1 MTLPQRQG
9 IRVQRDHDQFRKI
22 LAGGSITADNKW
34 GAGSV
39 EVRDFLCKYLPR
51 ASGAGNTDRLCI
63 QSWDQYRSKSAGT

>member
-34 GAGSV
+34 GLDRWKLETFFANTYRELQGLETPIDSA
-39 EVRDFLCKYLPR
+39 YNHGI
-51 ASGAGNTDRLCI
+51 SIGANLLAT
-63 QSWDQYRSKSAGT
+63 